1 MADLEFNIK
10 ASFDEVAKARQEL
23 GRLRQELKKTTA
35 ATDPVLVKDLM
46 DQYDGQ
52 SRKVRELT
60 SAMSRYAIVTGSDF
74 KKKMQSLTRECYNF
88 ELQADAS
95 KRKIEKLSSEIG
107 NLQRKQRQGGLDAA
121 TSTVYQR
128 NEIEINTILNDEK
141 KRYENLVG
149 SGKQARLELQNMQA
163 EYVKY
168 SGSSTAATDNV
179 KTMTDAFANMIDEM
193 KKVPTVGEGATSL
206 FNRLGGDAKTLAM
219 SLMGGLGFEQLAQHV
234 FNVRS
239 EFQQLEI
246 SFTTML
252 GSEQKAGALMDQL
265 INTAAKTPFDMSSI
279 TNGAKQL
286 LAYGTAANEVNDILV
301 HLGDIS
307 AGLNVPLGDLVYLYG
322 TTMAQGRMYTMDL
335 RQFMGRGIP
344 MAEELGKLMGK
355 TTQEVQEAVSKGKV
369 GADLVKKA
377 IEGMTAEGGKF
388 GGLMEKQSATL
399 QGKWSNIGDT
409 VDQMFNE
416 IGKKS
421 EGVFGTGLDLISSLV
436 DNWETVVKVIGTAVV
451 AVGTYKAG
459 LMAAAS
465 IQKAQNQ
472 ATIDGIASNLDEK
485 IKAYKDEAELYH
497 SYTDKDTSEYKNQRL
512 WDLNKAVANTDM
524 LGTDKAEELVSL
536 KIKEAQTD
544 GIITQQMA
552 EQLQLKRD
560 MLVAQ
565 QQSAA
570 KEQMEAL
577 ELSKGL
583 DEKMS
588 QFKEM
593 ENDYRHLNG
602 KDTKDYKASRYN
614 ELGNALADTEK
625 IGDDDTEE
633 RISKQIELAKSE
645 GLISDEM
652 AKQLQL
658 KRDLLV
664 EQTKL
669 AEKEQLQWQNAV
681 NAKEAAEEEVRAKR
695 AQEAEI
701 AAERRKEDIEK
712 ANKTPL
718 GQAILNTNS
727 VEEKKK
733 LAEESVKQAKE
744 EAAAQWKVTQE
755 LGAQIKKQEE
765 LVEAKK
771 QQIKDSYTD
780 VTDYGGYED
789 DYGDNLQLRGQLVNE
804 YAAEQEKLN
813 ALREKAAEASKKAY
827 LADCKVDGE
836 KEQLKLVTEELNKA
850 VEDENRIYEETGA
863 EADEINQLVSEGVA
877 AKQTD
882 TLATDANSKS
892 KQSNTTSESANTAA
906 KNANA
911 DATVRETTTN
921 VANTTSEATNTAAT
935 NTNTTSEN
943 VNTGAK
949 QRNTLVTGLMSV
961 GTKAATL
968 AQTAFTW
975 ATNTLT
981 ASLKGLWAAML
992 ANPLTTVITLVS
1004 TAISVFS
1011 MFGSEEEDAGQ
1022 KTQDMGNKAAEAS
1035 NKVRSLF
1042 ALLNTGS
1049 AEDHKDTINELKSAY
1064 EEYGIKL
1071 DETKMKSKSMA
1082 EQADELKAHEE
1093 ELIGIIEKRSIEMER
1108 ANQLQ
1113 QAYDNFGSSNDAAFA
1128 DFKEAM
1134 DGKLSNVEMGTIRSM
1149 ISQDDLDKL
1158 AELRKEMSECGDD
1171 LSVYNAL
1178 NAEYA
1183 KIQGEVN
1190 VKLGTYL
1197 ENMGHNRSEVAGM
1210 IPDINSYTDTL
1221 VNNTVALKDGVDE
1234 ANNSADA
1241 AERARKA
1248 TSKLT
1253 YAQEEQALKNQFA
1266 KKTFKELN
1274 SDIQQTIKLCSKKI
1288 GLDIKVNYD
1297 DSELPAWIKK
1307 MSNSQLKA
1315 SMAARKNWLDGH
1327 KKGDVMQVGSQYK
1340 TYEQV
1345 ATELAMMQAR
1355 GTNVENKPQK
1365 TQKELDKEKKAREKA
1380 AKAAE
1385 KARNDAETKA
1395 GNRKK
1400 AEEDYAKTVSA
1411 YVGKAEET
1419 MSKNRIAA
1427 MKDGYEKEVAQINEN
1442 AEKERKAVE
1451 DGIDKLVEARKK
1463 KDQTIWVNSGKN
1475 RKANMWKQEKS
1486 DEEYRKEVLGESMR
1500 DDKGN
1505 EVKNEAGKVMTIGES
1520 VQKQMDAIN
1529 EKAVKQN
1536 DDALTKE
1543 AQSMYEY
1550 LKDYGTYQEQKL
1562 AIAAD
1567 YAKKIKDVE
1576 DSTDSESNKQWK
1588 IKSLQE
1594 QQKKDTDSVEASA
1607 IMQKID
1613 WYQVFGNV
1621 GGIMKDSLSS
1631 LLSDLDKFVG
1641 TDKFQSLGA
1650 DQQKSIVDAMANI
1663 RNSVG
1668 NTGDLGWKDLAKD
1681 LSAYQEALRKAKV
1694 AQEEYAKLE
1703 TQLAPKL
1710 EKLQEQLGNAK
1721 KAGNVQEQT
1730 RLQNELNNVQL
1741 QLANSGQKIVNANN
1755 NVRSSGQKLAQTT
1768 QNVTQPISAI
1778 HEFLSTSGLSDL
1790 ASLWDSFDQLKGGID
1805 GLKAL
1810 DEAKKAAD
1818 GLKDMGKEAAD
1829 AAADVGKK
1837 AGDALGESL
1846 SKAGLVGQITSAI
1859 LKILDVLRDGIGT
1872 LISNLI
1878 DTVLNSING
1887 ILSNI
1892 LSGDFITQI
1901 GSSLITGV
1909 GNILNTVTFGGFN
1922 SLFGVNGNEAE
1933 IANKREA
1940 LIEEAEKLT
1949 KSIDCLKSELQNQS
1963 GAKAISTANELKTQ
1977 QEQLIANAMQQIV
1990 NENEYHSAHHSN
2002 AYYWGNNSLEVYDHG
2017 SWAEITKAL
2026 QEYKKKNANA
2036 DTKTDTAHSYEDL
2049 QKLTPEQMNYIRTYY
2064 KDQWQAIKDVGKYD
2078 ASDEKW
2084 EAYADLAGTLQETVD
2099 SLNEALT
2106 KTTFDSLKSE
2116 FISTLMD
2123 MDSSASDFSDK
2134 FSEYLMQAVLD
2145 AQISNLMDD
2154 QMESFYKDWAA
2165 RAEKGNGT
2173 LSTSDIAAL
2182 KKEWDDMVQQGLAI
2196 RDQAADI
2203 TGYKSSYSQS
2213 ASSGAFESMSQDT
2226 GEELNG
2232 RFAAVQIATE
2242 GTYQVVQEIDR
2253 KLGIMLGLSDGSEV
2267 VDEGVTKI
2275 EAPAEKETVTPTT
2288 AKEET
2293 QIKLSSEAQ
2302 EILDNYLASFSDFTG
2317 SSEELVDEINTKFLR
2332 VGQLFGHHSL
2342 EYKTGLDT
2350 SEIVA
2355 YFDANRK
2362 MIEDTLQT
2370 NDVQAEDSSTSTI
2383 TSVYSEMAG
2392 LIGDVRDSFLD
2403 FVGSSEDMLTEVN
2416 AYRKASGKH
2425 SLEYATGMSTDD
2437 LVAYIEKNRVLNDNV
2452 QSNDTSTS
2460 IASPSTKEDNE
2471 SFLSANISSITANV
2485 GNMWLAV
2492 DEGRTILAQS
2502 LMCLQSIDER
2512 QDTWHKPML
2521 QAFSDIHELKDKMSR
2536 L

>member
-23 GRLRQELKKTTA
+23 ERLRQELKNTTK
-35 ATDPVLVKDLM
+35 ATDPIVVQDLTDKYD
-46 DQYDGQ
+46 DQR
-52 SRKVRELT
+52 RKVRELT
-60 SAMSRYAIVTGSDF
+60 SAMSRYAVVTSSDF
-74 KKKMQSLTRECYNF
+74 TKKMQSLTRECYNF

-107 NLQRKQRQGGLDAA
+107 KMQSKLRQGGLDAG

-128 NEIEINTILNDEK
+128 DVTEKSTILDDEK
-141 KRYENLVG
+141 KRYENLTG
-149 SGKQARLELQNMQA
+149 LGKQARQELQNMQA

-355 TTQEVQEAVSKGKV
+355 TTQEVQEAVSKGQV

-465 IQKAQNQ
+465 VQKIQNQNTLDSITKTIDNQIEVYKAQ
-472 ATIDGIASNLDEK
+472 AEIY
-485 IKAYKDEAELYH
+485 KARQGKNTEGYKQGKVAEL
-497 SYTDKDTSEYKNQRL
+497 TDVVS
-512 WDLNKAVANTDM
+512 NTDM
-524 LGTDKAEELVSL
+524 IGNKNVEELVSL
-536 KIKEAQTD
+536 KIKEAQTN
-544 GIITQQMA
+544 GLITQQMA

-565 QQSAA
+565 QQTTAN
-570 KEQMEAL
+570 EQL
-577 ELSKGL
+577 GSVELSKGIDDKL
-583 DEKMS
+583 A
-588 QFKEM
+588 QYKEM
-593 ENDYRHLNG
+593 ESDYRHLNG
-602 KDTKDYKASRYN
+602 KDTEEYKTKRYD
-614 ELGNALADTEK
+614 EIGSALTDVDRS
-625 IGDDDTEE
+625 GDEVE
-633 RISKQIELAKSE
+633 AILKEAQAE
-645 GLISDEM
+645 GLISEEM
-652 AKQLQL
+652 SKQLQL
-658 KRDLLV
+658 KHELLV
-664 EQTKL
+664 EQSKI
-669 AEKEQLQWQNAV
+669 AEKEQLQYENAL
-681 NAKEAAEEEVRAKR
+681 NAKEAAEEEARAKK

-701 AAERRKEDIEK
+701 EAANI
-712 ANKTPL
+712 
-718 GQAILNTNS
+718 
-727 VEEKKK
+727 
-733 LAEESVKQAKE
+733 
-744 EAAAQWKVTQE
+744 AAAQAKAESDLKEKIAKANETAYGKALLETNALQKKVDLQQE
-755 LGAQIKKQEE
+755 SYDKAMDEASEKRIVLAQLDEQIKKQ
-765 LVEAKK
+765 
-771 QQIKDSYTD
+771 QQILDQKEKEIVYDDGSVDT
-780 VTDYGGYED
+780 TSFGGYED
-789 DYGDNLQLRGQLVNE
+789 GYSQNE
-804 YAAEQEKLN
+804 NNAIAEYEAEQAKLEELMQKRQQASDEFESAN
-813 ALREKAAEASKKAY
+813 AKRKTIQEELTETSERLAEA
-827 LADCKVDGE
+827 
-836 KEQLKLVTEELNKA
+836 Q
-850 VEDENRIYEETGA
+850 ENEIEIYKQTGA
-863 EADEINQLVSEGVA
+863 EADEIGEIVQQGIDIEEG
-877 AKQTD
+877 KISI
-882 TLATDANSKS
+882 TDAASAS
-892 KQSNTTSESANTAA
+892 MQSNTTSESVNSAA

-921 VANTTSEATNTAAT
+921 AANTTSEATNTAAT

-1011 MFGSEEEDAGQ
+1011 MFGSEEEDARQ

-1113 QAYDNFGSSNDAAFA
+1113 QAYDNYNSSNDETYSS
-1128 DFKEAM
+1128 FKKDSGLSDAEA
-1134 DGKLSNVEMGTIRSM
+1134 GQVRNL
-1149 ISQDDLDKL
+1149 ISQDDLDKMAQL
-1158 AELRKEMSECGDD
+1158 KQEMSECAGEQE
-1171 LSVYNAL
+1171 VWNAL
-1178 NAEYA
+1178 NAQYKEMQTKLNARLVTYLQ
-1183 KIQGEVN
+1183 IQGKHKDEIVDI
-1190 VKLGTYL
+1190 LGYFK
-1197 ENMGHNRSEVAGM
+1197 
-1210 IPDINSYTDTL
+1210 DYTDG
-1221 VNNTVALKDGVDE
+1221 VVDNTVELNKHKAEVD
-1234 ANNSADA
+1234 NSANA
-1241 AERARKA
+1241 AEKARKA
-1248 TSKLT
+1248 VSGLT
-1253 YAQEEQALKNQFA
+1253 YQEEEQALKNQFA

-1288 GLDIKVNYD
+1288 GLDIKVNYN

-1327 KKGDVMQVGSQYK
+1327 KKGNVMQVGSQYK

-1355 GTNVENKPQK
+1355 GTNDENKQK

-1400 AEEDYAKTVSA
+1400 AEEDYTKTVSA
-1411 YVGKAEET
+1411 YVDKAEET

-1486 DEEYRKEVLGESMR
+1486 DEEYRKEVLGESMK

-1520 VQKQMDAIN
+1520 VQKQ
-1529 EKAVKQN
+1529 
-1536 DDALTKE
+1536 KE
-1543 AQSMYEY
+1543 A
-1550 LKDYGTYQEQKL
+1550 
-1562 AIAAD
+1562 
-1567 YAKKIKDVE
+1567 
-1576 DSTDSESNKQWK
+1576 
-1588 IKSLQE
+1588 
-1594 QQKKDTDSVEASA
+1594 
-1607 IMQKID
+1607 ID
-1613 WYQVFGNV
+1613 
-1621 GGIMKDSLSS
+1621 
-1631 LLSDLDKFVG
+1631 
-1641 TDKFQSLGA
+1641 
-1650 DQQKSIVDAMANI
+1650 
-1663 RNSVG
+1663 
-1668 NTGDLGWKDLAKD
+1668 
-1681 LSAYQEALRKAKV
+1681 
-1694 AQEEYAKLE
+1694 
-1703 TQLAPKL
+1703 
-1710 EKLQEQLGNAK
+1710 
-1721 KAGNVQEQT
+1721 
-1730 RLQNELNNVQL
+1730 
-1741 QLANSGQKIVNANN
+1741 
-1755 NVRSSGQKLAQTT
+1755 
-1768 QNVTQPISAI
+1768 
-1778 HEFLSTSGLSDL
+1778 
-1790 ASLWDSFDQLKGGID
+1790 
-1805 GLKAL
+1805 
-1810 DEAKKAAD
+1810 KKAAD
-1818 GLKDMGKEAAD
+1818 DIAKAKKERELDERAS
-1829 AAADVGKK
+1829 VQSYYKEY
-1837 AGDALGESL
+1837 GDSNQKRSAL
-1846 SKAGLVGQITSAI
+1846 T
-1859 LKILDVLRDGIGT
+1859 
-1872 LISNLI
+1872 
-1878 DTVLNSING
+1878 
-1887 ILSNI
+1887 
-1892 LSGDFITQI
+1892 
-1901 GSSLITGV
+1901 
-1909 GNILNTVTFGGFN
+1909 
-1922 SLFGVNGNEAE
+1922 
-1933 IANKREA
+1933 
-1940 LIEEAEKLT
+1940 EEAEDKVKKIDENKSATDKDKEYQKKSVQEGLKKSLASLDFEDLKKEINWDFVFGDLDSASASTLEVVKNQLKEFVETAKGLEPDQIKTVVDAMTQIQDKMDLT
-1949 KSIDCLKSELQNQS
+1949 NPIKSIRDARREYTALSKEYATYKKDYDDASASGNEDAKKTALGKMTQTEQKIVKVKNKEKKSYSEVTNVVGQYAQALNDLGDTIGGTVGDCLKLAASALTCGVSMASGIEQFGKAASNLEKSIAILAIIEAALKAIQLITQLFGDTADATLTDYVDTLDTYINLLNDSISDLNDSMSDAKNTMKDTIAYYEELIKLEQDSATAIKSQSQTWLNS
-1963 GAKAISTANELKTQ
+1963 GAKKGFMGMGSSSSEGVKIRKQIEADMKST
-1977 QEQLIANAMQQIV
+1977 NAEV
-1990 NENEYHSAHHSN
+1990 KKFYTEGYNALNEYYKKAKGKYASSAADFGRMDFIWELSDED
-2002 AYYWGNNSLEVYDHG
+2002 LLKL
-2017 SWAEITKAL
+2017 AEDTKAL
-2026 QEYKKKNANA
+2026 SLLGDTLSSAITDYASKIKQIA
-2036 DTKTDTAHSYEDL
+2036 DDD
-2049 QKLTPEQMNYIRTYY
+2049 
-2064 KDQWQAIKDVGKYD
+2064 
-2078 ASDEKW
+2078 
-2084 EAYADLAGTLQETVD
+2084 D
-2099 SLNEALT
+2099 SLGEALLDVS
-2106 KTTFDSLKSE
+2106 FDDFYDDFASLIKE
-2116 FISTLMD
+2116 MD
-2123 MDSSASDFSDK
+2123 NTSADFAQN
-2134 FSEYLMQAVLD
+2134 FSEYMRNALVKNLVAEQYKGKLETLYKKASNWAKEGVLTSHID
-2145 AQISNLMDD
+2145 ELRQEYED
-2154 QMESFYKDWAA
+2154 YAA
-2165 RAEKGNGT
+2165 
-2173 LSTSDIAAL
+2173 AA
-2182 KKEWDDMVQQGLAI
+2182 KKEVETID
-2196 RDQAADI
+2196 DI
-2203 TGYKSSYSQS
+2203 TGYDASYSQS

-2232 RFAAVQIATE
+2232 RFTAVQIATE
-2242 GTYQVVQEIDR
+2242 GTYE
-2253 KLGIMLGLSDGSEV
+2253 EV
-2267 VDEGVTKI
+2267 K
-2275 EAPAEKETVTPTT
+2275 
-2288 AKEET
+2288 
-2293 QIKLSSEAQ
+2293 
-2302 EILDNYLASFSDFTG
+2302 
-2317 SSEELVDEINTKFLR
+2317 
-2332 VGQLFGHHSL
+2332 
-2342 EYKTGLDT
+2342 
-2350 SEIVA
+2350 
-2355 YFDANRK
+2355 
-2362 MIEDTLQT
+2362 QT
-2370 NDVQAEDSSTSTI
+2370 NAKLDQI
-2383 TSVYSEMAG
+2383 MA
-2392 LIGDVRDSFLD
+2392 LD
-2403 FVGSSEDMLTEVN
+2403 G
-2416 AYRKASGKH
+2416 
-2425 SLEYATGMSTDD
+2425 
-2437 LVAYIEKNRVLNDNV
+2437 VAG
-2452 QSNDTSTS
+2452 
-2460 IASPSTKEDNE
+2460 EDN
-2471 SFLSANISSITANV
+2471 FLTASMATITANV
-2485 GNMWLAV
+2485 GNLYLAV

-2502 LMCLQSIDER
+2502 LMYLQSIDER